1 LGLCQGADGAKHAK
15 DPRLH
20 VVKSFFMSYL
30 RALSALLLTLV
41 ALNGH
46 AQATEDSVKAAVNL
60 LFTGM
65 KTADAATIRRSFAD
79 SAILQTIT
87 ANAAGKTVARLENVE
102 DFAARVGKMT
112 PGDADERIS
121 FGSVRV
127 DGPLAIVWAP
137 YSFFYKGKFSHCG
150 VDSFQMLLVDGVWKI
165 AYVIDTRRK
174 NACPVG
180 APDAP

>member
-1 LGLCQGADGAKHAK
+1 
-15 DPRLH
+15 
-20 VVKSFFMSYL
+20 MSYL
-30 RALSALLLTLV
+30 RSLSAMLLTLA
-41 ALNGH
+41 ALNGQ
-46 AQATEDSVKAAVNL
+46 AQSTEDSVKAAVNL
-60 LFTGM
+60 MFTGM
-65 KTADAATIRRSFAD
+65 KNADAATIRRSFAD

-87 ANAAGKTVARLENVE
+87 ANAAGKTVARSESVE
-102 DFAARVGKMT
+102 DFANHVGKMAA
-112 PGDADERIS
+112 GDADERIS

-150 VDSFQMLLVDGVWKI
+150 VDSFQLILVDGMWKI
-165 AYVIDTRRK
+165 VYVIDTRRK

>member
-1 LGLCQGADGAKHAK
+1 
-15 DPRLH
+15 
-20 VVKSFFMSYL
+20 MSYL
-30 RALSALLLTLV
+30 RSLSALLLTLV
-41 ALNGH
+41 ALSSK
-46 AQATEDSVKAAVNL
+46 AQSTEDSVKAAVNL

-65 KTADAATIRRSFAD
+65 KNADAATIRRSFAD

-102 DFAARVGKMT
+102 DFADRVGKMT
-112 PGDADERIS
+112 SGDADERIS
-121 FGSVRV
+121 FGNVRV